1 MGSEFTRTTWLRPFA
16 LPVRALRVALGG
28 ATMTTPVGR
37 AHPKSIATSSVLGL
51 IGLSHRVGASSH
63 SALALRFA
71 PPRCPKPSPS
81 RLVYADTTPVIPD
94 DMGIPPAA
102 VLALSGRAG
111 SLIHPSAWNGHSRKL
126 AKKVA
131 INTAFV

>member
-1 MGSEFTRTTWLRPFA
+1 MSHNSPVLGAPASIMGSEFTRTTWLRPFA

-81 RLVYADTTPVIPD
+81 RLVYADTTPEIPD
-94 DMGIPPAA
+94 DMGIPLRRFWPYRGGPG
-102 VLALSGRAG
+102 ALF
-111 SLIHPSAWNGHSRKL
+111 
-126 AKKVA
+126 
-131 INTAFV
+131 T